1 MNLPRKSVWAAFASR
16 GDGDW
21 RSIENPCGPAR
32 ESPFE
37 NRPFGP
43 SRTNRVCQASRDA
56 REREDVAG
64 RCHDGDRV
72 RVGQRSCTND
82 RQVARR
88 DTPGIHVLHGTF
100 GGAVPFSVRLEV
112 SLTAL
117 VVIPLSLAACNLP
130 GNGIGFDQASASASL
145 WYLRSFSRQVRW
157 RLGRSPSS
165 LQRGT

>member
-37 NRPFGP
+37 NRPFRP

-64 RCHDGDRV
+64 RCHDEDRV
-72 RVGQRSCTND
+72 RAGQRSCTND
-82 RQVARR
+82 RQVACR
-88 DTPGIHVLHGTF
+88 DTTGIQVLDGTL
-100 GGAVPFSVRLEV
+100 GGPVLFSARLEAP
-112 SLTAL
+112 LIAL

-130 GNGIGFDQASASASL
+130 VYGIGFDNASASASL
-145 WYLRSFSRQVRW
+145 WFLRSFSRQVRW
-157 RLGRSPSS
+157 RFGRSPSS
-165 LQRGT
+165 L